1 MTDVNRELLYAGKA
15 KDIYKSE
22 NENEVII
29 KFRDDITA
37 GDGAKKDNLSNKGYC
52 NVLISAKLFKVLEE
66 NGIDTQYIE
75 LLSSDEMRTKSL
87 EMIPLEVICRNIA
100 TGSLLKK
107 YPFEENQKLDPP
119 VMQFDYKND
128 EYHDPMLNDS
138 IIKALGIA
146 TQEELDN
153 IREITLKI
161 NKILSEF
168 LIERGIILVDFKLEY
183 GKDSEGN
190 IILGDEISPD
200 TTRLWDS
207 ETYEN
212 FDKDIYRKGEEGVVD
227 AYLKVVNLV
236 LSDEE
241 KEKWNVEQI

>member
-1 MTDVNRELLYAGKA
+1 MSEVNRELLYAGKA

-37 GDGAKKDNLSNKGYC
+37 GDGAKKDTLSQKGYC

-66 NGIDTQYIE
+66 HGIKTQFIE
-75 LLSSDEMRTKSL
+75 LISTDEMRTKSL

-107 YPFEENQKLDPP
+107 YPFEANQELNPP
-119 VMQFDYKND
+119 IIQFDYKND

-138 IIKALGIA
+138 IIKALNIA
-146 TQEELDN
+146 TQDELDE
-153 IREITLKI
+153 IRKITLDI
-161 NKILSEF
+161 NKVLSDY

-207 ETYEN
+207 QTYEN
-212 FDKDIYRKGEEGVVD
+212 FDKDIYRKGQEGVVD

-241 KEKWNVEQI
+241 KEKWNIEKI

>member
-1 MTDVNRELLYAGKA
+1 
-15 KDIYKSE
+15 
-22 NENEVII
+22 
-29 KFRDDITA
+29 
-37 GDGAKKDNLSNKGYC
+37 
-52 NVLISAKLFKVLEE
+52 
-66 NGIDTQYIE
+66 
-75 LLSSDEMRTKSL
+75 
-87 EMIPLEVICRNIA
+87 
-100 TGSLLKK
+100 
-107 YPFEENQKLDPP
+107 
-119 VMQFDYKND
+119 
-128 EYHDPMLNDS
+128 MLNDS

-146 TQEELDN
+146 TQEELYE

-161 NKILSEF
+161 NKILSDY
-168 LIERGIILVDFKLEY
+168 LIERGIILVDFKLEF
-183 GKDSEGN
+183 GKDCEGN

-236 LSDEE
+236 LSDDE

>member
-1 MTDVNRELLYAGKA
+1 
-15 KDIYKSE
+15 E
-22 NENEVII
+22 NDDEVII

-37 GDGAKKDNLSNKGYC
+37 GDGAKKDTLSQKGYC
-52 NVLISAKLFKVLEE
+52 NVLISSKLFKVLEQ
-66 NGIDTQYIE
+66 NGIRTQFID
-75 LLSSDEMRTKSL
+75 LLSNDEMLTKSL

-100 TGSLLKK
+100 TGSLLRK
-107 YPFEENQKLDPP
+107 YPFEENQELKPP
-119 VMQFDYKND
+119 IIQFDYKND

-138 IIKALGIA
+138 IIKALNIA
-146 TQEELDN
+146 TQEELDE
-153 IREITLKI
+153 IRRITLEI
-161 NKILSEF
+161 NKILSDY

-183 GKDSEGN
+183 GKDSQGN

-212 FDKDIYRKGEEGVVD
+212 FDKDIYRKGEDGVVD

-241 KEKWNVEQI
+241 KEKWNIEKI